1 MSTPSVD
8 ARVRLDT
15 HPAHPSAVTATLTGT
30 QAHIAHVGLEAAG
43 WHVAATNMLVLAR
56 IDHEEP
62 YWAEKAARQL
72 RADGITVEI
81 TPELREA
88 IDEEWT
94 WANYPMP
101 WCSRAEIREV
111 SDAAQKIHDD
121 IRHGR
126 LLIHAHAQDAH
137 TTVAVG
143 TYLDTGKSVYL
154 HGENHLRQ
162 IANSFDSP
170 ARALTAF
177 EDMHADTMRPGPA
190 RMTDTER
197 DTADARTSPGTPTT
211 APEPP
216 STGADTA
223 TANTPTDMI
232 ETLLTSLDTDTAW
245 TERTSAPLTERTLN
259 TVTGPLTEFGWTQT
273 INGHH
278 INWPAPNGATGL
290 RLDVAAAVGAT
301 TAHSEPAWTLWGGKS
316 AEQPA
321 WTIEFSPHTPAAV
334 LQDLTYNL
342 ALTHSART
350 AHPQKVPGHG
360 HKGARSTAPATPT
373 PPVPGRAA
381 RSR

>member
-1 MSTPSVD
+1 
-8 ARVRLDT
+8 
-15 HPAHPSAVTATLTGT
+15 
-30 QAHIAHVGLEAAG
+30 
-43 WHVAATNMLVLAR
+43 
-56 IDHEEP
+56 
-62 YWAEKAARQL
+62 
-72 RADGITVEI
+72 
-81 TPELREA
+81 
-88 IDEEWT
+88 
-94 WANYPMP
+94 YPMP

-111 SDAAQKIHDD
+111 SGAAQKIHDD

-170 ARALTAF
+170 AHALTAF
-177 EDMHADTMRPGPA
+177 EDMHADTTRPGPA
-190 RMTDTER
+190 PMTDTER

-216 STGADTA
+216 STGAGTAPADAPGPGAHEALLDSFIEDNGEWEKYRTWSDDTSVANHESLTLRAEFDREARGHDIAWTIASYQSPVGDRTWHATA
-223 TANTPTDMI
+223 TAATPTDMI
-232 ETLLTSLDTDTAW
+232 ETLLKSLDTDTAR
-245 TERTSAPLTERTLN
+245 TERTSPPLTERTLT
-259 TVTGPLTEFGWTQT
+259 TVTRPLTEFGWTQT

-278 INWPAPNGATGL
+278 INWPAPNGETGL
-290 RLDVAAAVGAT
+290 RLDVAAAVGTT

-321 WTIEFSPHTPAAV
+321 WTIELSRHTPAAV
-334 LQDLTYNL
+334 LQDLTYEL
-342 ALTHSART
+342 ATTHSAQTARRAPKIPRGHEAIRT
-350 AHPQKVPGHG
+350 ATPV
-360 HKGARSTAPATPT
+360 TPT
-373 PPVPGRAA
+373 PLTLGSPA